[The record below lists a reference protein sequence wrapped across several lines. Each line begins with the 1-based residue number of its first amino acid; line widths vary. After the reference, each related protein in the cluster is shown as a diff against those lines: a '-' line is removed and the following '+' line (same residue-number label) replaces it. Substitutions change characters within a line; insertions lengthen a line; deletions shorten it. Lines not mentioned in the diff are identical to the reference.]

1 MDRMLY
7 IAMSGAKQTMLAQG
21 ANSNNMANA
30 NTAGFRADLASF
42 RSMPVYGPGAPTRV
56 YAMAERAGI
65 DSSSGTVIPTGRAL
79 DVAIKDS
86 GWIAIQSPDGSEA
99 YTRAG
104 NFKLGA
110 GGILSTRSGYPV
122 LGNGGPI
129 ALPPAEKIEIGT
141 DGTISIRG
149 IGQSASTLTVIDRIK
164 LVNIKGD
171 DLVKGADGLIRTM
184 DGQDAVAD
192 ASVNLI
198 AGALESSNVSAV
210 ESMVSM
216 ITLAR
221 HYEAQVKMMK
231 AAEDMDSASS
241 ELLSISG

>member
-7 IAMSGAKQTMLAQG
+7 IAMSGAKQTMLAQS

-30 NTAGFRADLASF
+30 NTTGFRADLAAF
-42 RSMPVYGPGAPTRV
+42 RSMPVYGAGEPTRV
-56 YAMAERAGI
+56 YAMAERAGV
-65 DSSSGTVIPTGRAL
+65 DSSSGAIIPTGREL
-79 DVAIKDS
+79 DVAIKDD
-86 GWIAIQSPDGSEA
+86 GWIAVQTSDGSEA

-104 NFKLGA
+104 NFKIDA
-110 GGILSTRSGYPV
+110 GGVITTRNGLPI

-129 ALPPAEKIEIGT
+129 ALPPAEKVEIGT

-164 LVNIKGD
+164 LVKINGNDLIKGT
-171 DLVKGADGLIRTM
+171 DGLIRKI
-184 DGQDAVAD
+184 DGNVATVD

-221 HYEAQVKMMK
+221 QYEAQIKMMK